1 MDLKL
6 GSDQFMDALT
16 NALLAQPLDTH
27 RTPAARVIG
36 VRVGSER
43 DRESPPSIE
52 IDYLNVRT
60 GQRQTMAI
68 DDLASS
74 MHAFDARTPEDLAGF
89 LFSDL
94 EEAVL
99 STP

>member
-1 MDLKL
+1 MDFQP
-6 GSDQFMDALT
+6 GSDEFIDALT
-16 NALLAQPLDTH
+16 RALLAQPLDDRQT
-27 RTPAARVIG
+27 AAAQIVG
-36 VRVGSER
+36 VRRGR
-43 DRESPPSIE
+43 GREGAPSVE
-52 IDYLNVRT
+52 IDYINART
-60 GQRQTMAI
+60 GQQQSFVV

-74 MHAFDARTPEDLAGF
+74 MHAFDARSPEDLAGF